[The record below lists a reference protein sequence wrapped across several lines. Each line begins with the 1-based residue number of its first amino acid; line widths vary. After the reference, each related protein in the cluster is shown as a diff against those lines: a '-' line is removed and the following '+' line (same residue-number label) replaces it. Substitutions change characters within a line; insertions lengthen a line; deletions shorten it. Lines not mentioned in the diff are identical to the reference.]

1 MRILL
6 ELANKILF
14 NRNRTL
20 RSDLQLLRRKGAIK
34 INGGSLD
41 RPIIELK
48 SSCARCRLVFGYI
61 NRGAECISCRFRV
74 CRDCRVSLPHTNNDW
89 VCIVCCKEMW
99 VFSCFQGYKKKLE
112 SKTHSKRKHSANFHI
127 HILTHLW
134 LILKNEKKSIWC
146 CICNLLFD
154 VLYLVETEST
164 QKTDCFP

>member
-99 VFSCFQGYKKKLE
+99 VFSCFQGYKKIGIE
-112 SKTHSKRKHSANFHI
+112 NTQQAKTLGQFSYTHTYTLVIDFEKRKKI
-127 HILTHLW
+127 DLM
-134 LILKNEKKSIWC
+134 
-146 CICNLLFD
+146 
-154 VLYLVETEST
+154 LYL
-164 QKTDCFP
+164 